1 MHFLVNK
8 NKLPLNPGQ
17 FLRQAGYGF
26 IIDNLT
32 GNETFVRH
40 FGAGRYPR
48 FHMYV
53 KEDENKIEFSLHL
66 DQKKAMYAGQH
77 AHSAEYDSPTVKTEV
92 ERLKDM
98 LRSIYK
104 KGA

>member
-1 MHFLVNK
+1 MNFLVNK
-8 NKLPLNPGQ
+8 AKLKINPSQ

-26 IIDNLT
+26 IIDHRT

-40 FGAGRYPR
+40 LTAGHYPR

-53 KEDENKIEFSLHL
+53 KEDETKIEFSLHL

-77 AHSAEYDSPTVKTEV
+77 AHNAEYDGSVVEGEV
-92 ERLKDM
+92 ERLKGM
-98 LRSIYK
+98 LRKIYINL
-104 KGA
+104 